1 MLYTC
6 RRATRCV
13 QGSLDTASSGLPS
26 PELYRTYGVGFVT
39 RPVEKVKIS
48 GAARIKGEERKI
60 KVLRSGSL
68 ELGRW
73 SLREYML
80 YRTFVRYMIKYRWV
94 KIGSKNPDQRTDPS
108 VGRSRV
114 RECGTSG
121 HAAAH

>member
-60 KVLRSGSL
+60 KVLRSGL
-68 ELGRW
+68 L
-73 SLREYML
+73 
-80 YRTFVRYMIKYRWV
+80 
-94 KIGSKNPDQRTDPS
+94 D
-108 VGRSRV
+108 VGRCVNISDI
-114 RECGTSG
+114 CALQLT
-121 HAAAH
+121 